1 MTFFAREDVGRD
13 VRRVSR
19 RSQDERGSA
28 SGLAR
33 SGPDGD
39 GRELRGGGGRLV
51 FVPTPPRRLLI
62 REACVPGLETSSR
75 KVSAARPGVAQWL
88 SVTL

>member
-1 MTFFAREDVGRD
+1 MTFFARED

-33 SGPDGD
+33 PGSNGVGQ
-39 GRELRGGGGRLV
+39 ELHGGGGRGAKLKAGLV
-51 FVPTPPRRLLI
+51 
-62 REACVPGLETSSR
+62 EACVPGLGTSSR

-88 SVTL
+88 SVAL